1 MEACESQQQLHDD
14 GLRCGIVLF
23 FKRLLVLSY
32 VFCVWNLSAAMFGGV
47 SQFLCICLT
56 YELTLSDSYTDPALC
71 KMRSFTACSVFLVVR
86 LLLYIVLFVGADKSL
101 F

>member
-1 MEACESQQQLHDD
+1 
-14 GLRCGIVLF
+14 
-23 FKRLLVLSY
+23 
-32 VFCVWNLSAAMFGGV
+32 MFGGV

-86 LLLYIVLFVGADKSL
+86 LLLYIVLFFGADESL